1 MVALSQLNRAVEQRP
16 DRRPVMSD
24 LRESGAIEQD
34 ADVIMFIY
42 RDVVYKPG
50 LPEAKGIAEVIIGKQ
65 RNGPIGTI
73 KLTFLGQHTRFENY
87 QDPGSVLSTRTPEA
101 TPRKEGAMAEPHIA
115 QRGPYAVELAPGD
128 YWWCRC
134 GRSRRQPF
142 CDGSHKETEFKPV
155 KFTMSEA
162 QKVWLC
168 GCKRTN
174 VTALLR
180 RLAQEPA
187 AEPG

>member
-1 MVALSQLNRAVEQRP
+1 
-16 DRRPVMSD
+16 
-24 LRESGAIEQD
+24 
-34 ADVIMFIY
+34 
-42 RDVVYKPG
+42 
-50 LPEAKGIAEVIIGKQ
+50 
-65 RNGPIGTI
+65 
-73 KLTFLGQHTRFENY
+73 
-87 QDPGSVLSTRTPEA
+87 
-101 TPRKEGAMAEPHIA
+101 MAEPHIA

-168 GCKRTN
+168 GCKRTKSQPFCDGSHKATTLQPLRFVADSSGTFNLCGCKSTDDKPFCDGTHN
-174 VTALLR
+174 VI
-180 RLAQEPA
+180 
-187 AEPG
+187 